1 MGVRTREDRHA
12 SDSIEIRMLRVQK
25 ERLLWDR
32 AGGDR
37 LWLALGRL
45 REVGALNWPLKDMW
59 DFGRQGGGEW
69 AHSEQKDGHRQSWPL
84 QVLRHSEQ
92 AIRRHAG
99 EVGYAVRGQS
109 PSTSLPARAMGTPLQ
124 FLSRSANC

>member
-1 MGVRTREDRHA
+1 MP
-12 SDSIEIRMLRVQK
+12 
-25 ERLLWDR
+25 WDR

-37 LWLALGRL
+37 PWLALGQL
-45 REVGALNWPLKDMW
+45 REVGALNWALKDMW
-59 DFGRQGGGEW
+59 DFGRQGCGEW

-92 AIRRHAG
+92 AVRRRAG
-99 EVGYAVRGQS
+99 EVGYAGRGQS

-124 FLSRSANC
+124 FLSRSAICRSPQLRWKKCCTKQCVAPH